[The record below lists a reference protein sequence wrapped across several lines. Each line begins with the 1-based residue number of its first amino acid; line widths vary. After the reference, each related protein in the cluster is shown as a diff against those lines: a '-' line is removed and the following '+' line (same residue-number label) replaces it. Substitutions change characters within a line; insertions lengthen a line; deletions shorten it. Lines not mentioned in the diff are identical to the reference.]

1 MALLFKTIPW
11 PDYDCY
17 FHEIN
22 IMNVLLHRRHLGGDL
37 SWQVAEHD
45 ENGALEQGGAEHRVG
60 MSGDDGD
67 DDENG
72 DGCEDVWGRAENTG
86 LEYFYG
92 GYITPYHDDIYILF
106 FL

>member
-45 ENGALEQGGAEHRVG
+45 EDGALEQGGAQHRVG
-60 MSGDDGD
+60 MSG
-67 DDENG
+67 NG
-72 DGCEDVWGRAENTG
+72 DVKMYGAELKTLG
-86 LEYFYG
+86 WSIFMVGILRHITMTFTYSFFY
-92 GYITPYHDDIYILF
+92 DDCTRLS
-106 FL
+106 

>member
-45 ENGALEQGGAEHRVG
+45 EDGALEQGGAQHRVG
-60 MSGDDGD
+60 MSGDCGD
-67 DDENG
+67 D
-72 DGCEDVWGRAENTG
+72 
-86 LEYFYG
+86 
-92 GYITPYHDDIYILF
+92 
-106 FL
+106 

>member
-45 ENGALEQGGAEHRVG
+45 EDGALEQGGAEHGVG
-60 MSGDDGD
+60 MSGDDHD
-67 DDENG
+67 
-72 DGCEDVWGRAENTG
+72 
-86 LEYFYG
+86 
-92 GYITPYHDDIYILF
+92 HDDGGDEDGALE
-106 FL
+106 